1 MKEKISQFGT
11 NRNIGFNMTFENGF
25 TISVQWG
32 TENYCARRFEK
43 KDPRE
48 LRFWRSRTAEIAVLN
63 EKDEFIKIN
72 NGSDGVVSG
81 WLSTDTVAE
90 VIAIVSSAKTQKEI
104 EKKCLTLSLY

>member
-1 MKEKISQFGT
+1 MRQKFVSTQNKGFG
-11 NRNIGFNMTFENGF
+11 ITFDNGF

-48 LRFWRSRTAEIAVLN
+48 LRFWRSSTAEIAVLN
-63 EKDEFIKIN
+63 EKDEFVKIN
-72 NGSDGVVSG
+72 GSGEDVVSG

>member
-1 MKEKISQFGT
+1 MPNESRFVSHNIKI
-11 NRNIGFNMTFENGF
+11 N
-25 TISVQWG
+25 
-32 TENYCARRFEK
+32 
-43 KDPRE
+43 
-48 LRFWRSRTAEIAVLN
+48 AVLLN
-63 EKDEFIKIN
+63 GINASTKDFNAWSEFIKIN